1 MLPYEIVKGKDSAIR
16 QKISYCDLGI
26 FKCLNISL
34 SRESS
39 QPTTFFHFSLES
51 LQTVDQDQQNVRRCN
66 CKGITLYVF
75 LSMFFLIILMC

>member
-26 FKCLNISL
+26 FKCLNISF

-39 QPTTFFHFSLES
+39 QPTTFFHFFFWNPYKQLIKTSKMSEDVIVKALH
-51 LQTVDQDQQNVRRCN
+51 
-66 CKGITLYVF
+66 Y
-75 LSMFFLIILMC
+75 MFFFQCSF